1 MWKDDVVCGVGRCG
15 EEDEQEAQ
23 SDCSADELGDD
34 ERGHRGRCDAGESVA
49 EDAAD
54 SHGGVRERRRGR
66 EPVCGAD
73 IGTHRWR
80 GEDAPLGGGEGEDQQ
95 DEPRG
100 CDDFAKQV
108 ATTGAVL
115 DGDGGANLKHGVRD
129 DAATDR
135 TDRLRDHVDA
145 HFGQGQARAAAV
157 PQDPVHER
165 DDGVEV
171 RPADGPEYE
180 DQYGQAQNGCGAV
193 LQQLQANVGG
203 RKLLR
208 HDPRAHDDH
217 HEQAGAEEFGDG
229 TAPQR
234 RLVCSHDSSLTQD
247 TYSVK
252 IESMKTDPAAAF
264 QFRVAKHAALA
275 DPARLRIVDLL
286 TLGDFSPTEL
296 QAELGM
302 PSNLLSH
309 HLRALEGAGL
319 ATRHRS
325 EADKRR
331 SYIRLAAGALEGL
344 APGAEHGATRI
355 LFVCTRNSARSQ
367 MAAALWRQV
376 SEIPSTSAGTHPA
389 DRIAQGA
396 IDVARRHG
404 VELPVVPPRKLDG
417 ISGGDFVVTVCD
429 NAHEELTSPGG
440 IHWSVPDPLR
450 INTDQAFED
459 AFTDISHR
467 INDLAPRLHAA

>member
-1 MWKDDVVCGVGRCG
+1 
-15 EEDEQEAQ
+15 
-23 SDCSADELGDD
+23 
-34 ERGHRGRCDAGESVA
+34 
-49 EDAAD
+49 
-54 SHGGVRERRRGR
+54 
-66 EPVCGAD
+66 
-73 IGTHRWR
+73 
-80 GEDAPLGGGEGEDQQ
+80 
-95 DEPRG
+95 
-100 CDDFAKQV
+100 
-108 ATTGAVL
+108 
-115 DGDGGANLKHGVRD
+115 
-129 DAATDR
+129 
-135 TDRLRDHVDA
+135 
-145 HFGQGQARAAAV
+145 
-157 PQDPVHER
+157 
-165 DDGVEV
+165 
-171 RPADGPEYE
+171 
-180 DQYGQAQNGCGAV
+180 
-193 LQQLQANVGG
+193 
-203 RKLLR
+203 
-208 HDPRAHDDH
+208 
-217 HEQAGAEEFGDG
+217 
-229 TAPQR
+229 
-234 RLVCSHDSSLTQD
+234 
-247 TYSVK
+247 
-252 IESMKTDPAAAF
+252 MKTDPAAAF